1 MKKLLMMI
9 PLLMVGC
16 SGHKEAK
23 EAKSDEWVSYYDVNC
38 HYRYDL
44 YAYLCYYYEEET
56 FKSICVALEDTY
68 HVYDSYERVDYS
80 NELMIN
86 GSASKLIF
94 YHYEY

>member
-1 MKKLLMMI
+1 MEPNINEIAIIFKRIKSQFELVEEFI
-9 PLLMVGC
+9 PYKIVEG
-16 SGHKEAK
+16 
-23 EAKSDEWVSYYDVNC
+23 
-38 HYRYDL
+38 
-44 YAYLCYYYEEET
+44 YYYEEET